1 MEINLS
7 KIADAARFQQQEL
20 QILLKKVIAANA
32 KEFDQIILPIAK
44 DISTA
49 IDCRLC
55 ANCCK
60 VLEAGIS
67 PDELIKLAHLKG
79 LSQEDFT
86 NSEVSTEDNTKIQF
100 LSKKPCIFLSCN
112 LCTIYTSRPN
122 ACISF
127 PDLERPLVKYRIRK
141 IIAHYGICPIVFHTV
156 EKLKL
161 HYAVEKQ
168 KRN

>member
-79 LSQEDFT
+79 LPPEDFA
-86 NSEVSTEDNTKIQF
+86 NSEVSTEENTKIQY
-100 LSKKPCIFLSCN
+100 LSKKPCIFLSSN